1 MQNIKLNIKKVVIN
15 NKVVKLFKKNPK
27 LTWTGTQADL
37 VEIVYFV
44 RLTNKVK
51 NDRGRDATMTELTKA
66 FFDLFNAKAPSNPTK
81 IVDNLKKRKKPKE
94 KSLLYRILK
103 LLYHNLSDM

>member
-1 MQNIKLNIKKVVIN
+1 MKNIKMNIKKVVIN

-27 LTWTGTQADL
+27 LTWSGTQADL

-51 NDRGRDATMTELTKA
+51 NDRGREATMTELTKA
-66 FFDLFNAKAPSNPTK
+66 FFDLLNAKAPSNPTK

-103 LLYHNLSDM
+103 YLYHDL

>member
-1 MQNIKLNIKKVVIN
+1 MNIKMNIKKVVIN

-27 LTWTGTQADL
+27 LTWSGTQADL

-51 NDRGRDATMTELTKA
+51 NDRGREATMTELTKA
-66 FFDLFNAKAPSNPTK
+66 FFNLLNAKAPSNPTK

-103 LLYHNLSDM
+103 ILYHDL

>member
-1 MQNIKLNIKKVVIN
+1 MQKIKMNIKKVVIN

-66 FFDLFNAKAPSNPTK
+66 FFDLLNAKAPSNPTK

-103 LLYHNLSDM
+103 LLYHKF

>member
-1 MQNIKLNIKKVVIN
+1 MNKIKMNIKKVVIN

-66 FFDLFNAKAPSNPTK
+66 FFDLLNAKAPSNPTK

-103 LLYHNLSDM
+103 LLYHKH

>member
-1 MQNIKLNIKKVVIN
+1 MKNIKMNIKKVVIN

-27 LTWTGTQADL
+27 LTWSGTQADL

-51 NDRGRDATMTELTKA
+51 NDRGREATMTELTKA
-66 FFDLFNAKAPSNPTK
+66 FFDLLNAKAPSNPTK
-81 IVDNLKKRKKPKE
+81 IVDNIKKRKKPKE
-94 KSLLYRILK
+94 KSLLYRKLK
-103 LLYHNLSDM
+103 LLYHDL

>member
-1 MQNIKLNIKKVVIN
+1 MKNIKMNIKKVVIN

-27 LTWTGTQADL
+27 LTWSGTQADL

-51 NDRGRDATMTELTKA
+51 NDRGREATMTELTKA
-66 FFDLFNAKAPSNPTK
+66 FFNLLNAKAPSNPTK

-94 KSLLYRILK
+94 KSLLYRKLK
-103 LLYHNLSDM
+103 LLYHDL

>member
-1 MQNIKLNIKKVVIN
+1 MQKIKLNIKKVVIN

-51 NDRGRDATMTELTKA
+51 NDRGREATMTELTNA
-66 FFDLFNAKAPSNPTK
+66 FFDLLNAKAPSNPTK

-94 KSLLYRILK
+94 KSLLYRNLK
-103 LLYHNLSDM
+103 LLYHNL

>member
-1 MQNIKLNIKKVVIN
+1 MNKITKISTSIKKLLI
-15 NKVVKLFKKNPK
+15 KKDEKK

-103 LLYHNLSDM
+103 LLYHKF

>member
-1 MQNIKLNIKKVVIN
+1 MNKITKISTSIKKLLI
-15 NKVVKLFKKNPK
+15 KKDEKK

-103 LLYHNLSDM
+103 LLYRNLSDM

>member
-1 MQNIKLNIKKVVIN
+1 MNKFIFKISKVVVN
-15 NKVVKLFKKNPK
+15 NKIVELFKKNPK
-27 LTWTGTQADL
+27 LTWAGTQADL

-51 NDRGRDATMTELTKA
+51 NDRGREATMTELTKA

-94 KSLLYRILK
+94 KSLLYRKLK
-103 LLYHNLSDM
+103 LLYHDL

>member
-1 MQNIKLNIKKVVIN
+1 MNIKKVVIN

-51 NDRGRDATMTELTKA
+51 NDRGRDATMIELTKA
-66 FFDLFNAKAPSNPTK
+66 LFGLFNTKAPSNPTK

-103 LLYHNLSDM
+103 LLYHKL

>member
-1 MQNIKLNIKKVVIN
+1 MQKIKLNIKKVVIN

-27 LTWTGTQADL
+27 LTWTGTQADM

-51 NDRGRDATMTELTKA
+51 NDRGREATMTELTKA
-66 FFDLFNAKAPSNPTK
+66 FFDLLNAKAPSNPTK

-103 LLYHNLSDM
+103 LLYHKL

>member
-1 MQNIKLNIKKVVIN
+1 MYKNLLTETTKIMSNKIAKV
-15 NKVVKLFKKNPK
+15 FKKNK

-44 RLTNKVK
+44 RMTRMVK
-51 NDRGRDATMTELTKA
+51 NDKGRDATMTELTKA
-66 FFDLFNAKAPSNPTK
+66 FFDLLNAKAPSNPTK

-103 LLYHNLSDM
+103 YLYPKL

>member
-1 MQNIKLNIKKVVIN
+1 MKNIKMNIKKVVIN

-27 LTWTGTQADL
+27 LTWSGTQADL

-51 NDRGRDATMTELTKA
+51 NDRGREATMTELTKA
-66 FFDLFNAKAPSNPTK
+66 FSICSTRRLQAIRPR
-81 IVDNLKKRKKPKE
+81 L
-94 KSLLYRILK
+94 
-103 LLYHNLSDM
+103 

>member
-1 MQNIKLNIKKVVIN
+1 MQKIKLNIKKVVIN

-51 NDRGRDATMTELTKA
+51 NDRGRDATMTELTIA
-66 FFDLFNAKAPSNPTK
+66 FFDLLNAKAPSNPTK

-94 KSLLYRILK
+94 KSLLYRNLK
-103 LLYHNLSDM
+103 LLYHKL

>member
-1 MQNIKLNIKKVVIN
+1 MKNIKMNIKKIVIN

-27 LTWTGTQADL
+27 LTWSGTQADL

-51 NDRGRDATMTELTKA
+51 NDRGREATMTELTKA
-66 FFDLFNAKAPSNPTK
+66 FFDLLNAKAPSNPTK

-94 KSLLYRILK
+94 KSLLYRKLK
-103 LLYHNLSDM
+103 LLYHDL